1 MGIECRGEYILNRV
15 LVEEEKQRLQ
25 TQDVYICKISAQQTS
40 RILQFIGKYLPKLE
54 GIEHVKRVKQD
65 ANSQNKSSLLV
76 LLCQCRRI
84 SRTQLGAA
92 LQGTEWESAEISVQ
106 KVPSFPPYTK
116 EQFDEWKQLWPVAY
130 RPLVQ
135 LKSVQLDDDERA
147 YINENL
153 SVVSQLQAKSDSEG
167 NRGSAVIVGS
177 PKAREAIVQSTDM
190 THTLVHPLKH
200 AVMCCISKIAD
211 IELDK
216 KKQGC
221 FGDQCTNDNTNDQS
235 EVQLV
240 PAKRAHTPDIAGTPL
255 VTEQISSANNIEDN
269 AMEFTSGYLCG
280 GLDVFS
286 SKEPCVMCCMAL
298 VHSRI
303 GRLFF
308 IDPSESGG
316 ISYYS
321 INSRKALNHN
331 FTAFQCTLTSTQ
343 NLTP

>member
-40 RILQFIGKYLPKLE
+40 RILQFI
-54 GIEHVKRVKQD
+54 
-65 ANSQNKSSLLV
+65 
-76 LLCQCRRI
+76 
-84 SRTQLGAA
+84 A

-135 LKSVQLDDDERA
+135 LKPVQLDDDERA

-255 VTEQISSANNIEDN
+255 VTEQISSANDIEDN